1 MSMKKEKTP
10 FWKAPEKSEC
20 RTLTDEEKQAVYQ
33 ELLEKAAA
41 NDGDYDSGLKQRTAE
56 KTK

>member
-1 MSMKKEKTP
+1 MGPVLSP
-10 FWKAPEKSEC
+10 YPGHCF
-20 RTLTDEEKQAVYQ
+20 TLTDEEKQAFYQ